1 MIAKQRLPI
10 AFILLTLVI
19 DAMGI
24 GLIMPVMPEL
34 IKSVAGGDLAN
45 AAIWGGLLTTIFAI
59 MQFLFSPFLGNL
71 SDRFGRR
78 PLLLAS
84 MATMALDY
92 LVMALAGTLWLLFV
106 GRLVG
111 GILAATQSIAAAFM
125 ADISH
130 PQDKAANFGLL
141 GAAFGVGFVL
151 GPLIGGLMATF
162 GPRAPFYAAAALAA
176 VNFCIGYFVLPETLS
191 KQSRR
196 PFDWRRANP
205 LGAFRHLGKLPDVRR
220 ILLVFFIYELAFFV
234 YPSVWAYFAL
244 ERFGWD
250 ARMVGLSLAS
260 FGISIAIAQGLLIKR
275 LLAWLGTRGTV
286 LFAFTM
292 SALTFLVLAFLENG
306 LIALLIT
313 PLTALGVVAT
323 PALQAMGSQRVGDD
337 QQGELQGAITS
348 VQAVAVI
355 LSPLLMTQIFAYFT
369 RHEEVYMPGAP
380 FLLSLALMI
389 VCVVLFQSRRR
400 LSREEP
406 GA

>member
-125 ADISH
+125 ADISR

-191 KQSRR
+191 RQSRR

-369 RHEEVYMPGAP
+369 RHEEVYLPGAP